1 MPVYNVWQLVRDNSQ
16 VKQLLGWTWHDL
28 IPQTELRGKG
38 TTHPLHI
45 ISSSMTS
52 HKPPLTASMEVAH
65 SNWHKRLGLAEWPKW
80 QQSSWPWWRRPVEWF
95 SLCPSG
101 HRGLAEIGCFLRGH
115 LAALCSYP
123 SNAGI
128 GISTWFRA
136 GSVMESRK
144 LAYMHRWWHIT
155 WCMSLKSVDVY
166 KPIIMYRSTCQY
178 HAYEYITQFQWP
190 IHEWGDIKYCLLLTI
205 SHTLN
210 ELCV

>member
-144 LAYMHRWWHIT
+144 LAYEVLTYHMVHVIKECRCLQTYNNVQIN
-155 WCMSLKSVDVY
+155 MSISCIWVYHSISVTYSWV
-166 KPIIMYRSTCQY
+166 R
-178 HAYEYITQFQWP
+178 
-190 IHEWGDIKYCLLLTI
+190 DIKYCLLLTI

-210 ELCV
+210 ELSV